1 MNVNII
7 GSGYMGKQIA
17 SLFKIIGF
25 NVIIWHN
32 SESDTLVKN
41 LDSET
46 LKLEKI
52 FNIKS
57 SGSIKIEKD
66 LRKFDSNFTI
76 ETVKE
81 NVEIKKKIISSL
93 NYSENI
99 YSNTSSLKLS
109 EIGKFVNGF
118 HFMNPI
124 SVKYIEICKKKNY
137 SDQLLNDVINKLK
150 NLSYQIINVADT
162 PGFLINKII
171 FKDISYF
178 FYLIEKEKFKI
189 QDVTMIFKDDIKKTD
204 PIKLVNMIGVDTSLY
219 ILENLKK
226 YDDTYYVPESL
237 KQAVSNGALGY
248 KNRKL
253 FKY

>member
-66 LRKFDSNFTI
+66 LR
-76 ETVKE
+76 
-81 NVEIKKKIISSL
+81 
-93 NYSENI
+93 
-99 YSNTSSLKLS
+99 
-109 EIGKFVNGF
+109 
-118 HFMNPI
+118 
-124 SVKYIEICKKKNY
+124 
-137 SDQLLNDVINKLK
+137 
-150 NLSYQIINVADT
+150 QI
-162 PGFLINKII
+162 
-171 FKDISYF
+171 
-178 FYLIEKEKFKI
+178 
-189 QDVTMIFKDDIKKTD
+189 
-204 PIKLVNMIGVDTSLY
+204 
-219 ILENLKK
+219 
-226 YDDTYYVPESL
+226 
-237 KQAVSNGALGY
+237 
-248 KNRKL
+248 
-253 FKY
+253 